1 MAVGRFRF
9 MPSGPVDLAPGTL
22 VRRRWHGLVTRAT
35 VTVRLEALF
44 TPLKAD
50 AKELRLSHPLV
61 RSGPNVPA
69 PAGDRELPLRLRHA
83 TAKRLPGSRHEHL
96 HVLET

>member
-1 MAVGRFRF
+1 MALGRFRF
-9 MPSGPVDLAPGTL
+9 TPSVPLTL
-22 VRRRWHGLVTRAT
+22 RHRVGGRRWLGKCVPRVRPNRCLVAP
-35 VTVRLEALF
+35 F

-69 PAGDRELPLRLRHA
+69 ACGKLRWQARLRTRPLDA
-83 TAKRLPGSRHEHL
+83 SL
-96 HVLET
+96 